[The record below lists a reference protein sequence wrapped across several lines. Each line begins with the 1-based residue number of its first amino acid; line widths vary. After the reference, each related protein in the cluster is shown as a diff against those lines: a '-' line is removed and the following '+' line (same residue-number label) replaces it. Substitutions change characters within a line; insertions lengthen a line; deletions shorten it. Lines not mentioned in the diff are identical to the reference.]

1 MSPQTGIL
9 EPGQAGISTLQSGA
23 QTEFTITCE
32 VGQNVAKGQL
42 VVETKDILFLWD
54 VVSGYK
60 KYVPPVVRGRA
71 APPQAFEE

>member
-1 MSPQTGIL
+1 M
-9 EPGQAGISTLQSGA
+9 
-23 QTEFTITCE
+23 
-32 VGQNVAKGQL
+32 AKGQL